1 MGISDQEKEFT
12 IELAAKLM
20 AGGIEVEDTNKLF
33 EDELKCLKKR
43 LLDAYAIAVISY
55 QKMFESDDSTTYQE
69 QNSAGAIKNIKMQ
82 ACERIT
88 KLDLKWCTMYEW
100 LKSSSATIEHQ
111 LFEREEL
118 RRWVNENNISTKY
131 QFADAPTLES
141 NATVNV
147 TKLTEYSWK
156 EEARKQARAII
167 EHKGSKGFHPSLQL
181 IGDEIAKDWRTRNK
195 FGPKGTPLSSAYI
208 KRHALQSQGITIDRS
223 RLIQTPKSRGK

>member
-1 MGISDQEKEFT
+1 MGISDQEQEFT

-69 QNSAGAIKNIKMQ
+69 QNSAGAIKN
-82 ACERIT
+82 
-88 KLDLKWCTMYEW
+88 LKWCTMYEW